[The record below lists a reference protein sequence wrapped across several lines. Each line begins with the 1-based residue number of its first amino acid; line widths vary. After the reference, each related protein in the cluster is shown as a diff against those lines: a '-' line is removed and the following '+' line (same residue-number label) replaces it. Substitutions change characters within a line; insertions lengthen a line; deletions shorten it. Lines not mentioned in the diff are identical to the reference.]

1 MPTEMLAVCSQSSSN
16 QIILS
21 PHFPLSP
28 SPSPPPQVGDL
39 MRSFTLLAYKE
50 KELAQVRSPPLLPH
64 LSPPLPTPSPPFPF
78 SPLFLPPLLSS
89 PHFTSTNV
97 PVCLSVCPSIHPA
110 CQIAVDTTMTPSYMT
125 AVEMLD
131 DETFL
136 GADSQHLFVCQKNK
150 WVEGASGRDV

>member
-1 MPTEMLAVCSQSSSN
+1 
-16 QIILS
+16 
-21 PHFPLSP
+21 
-28 SPSPPPQVGDL
+28 

-50 KELAQVRSPPLLPH
+50 KELAQVRSPSPTSPLLS
-64 LSPPLPTPSPPFPF
+64 LLPPLPS
-78 SPLFLPPLLSS
+78 SPLL
-89 PHFTSTNV
+89 TSTDV

-110 CQIAVDTTMTPSYMT
+110 YQIAVDTTMTPSYMT

-150 WVEGASGRDV
+150 WVGGVSGRDV